1 MKKKSIAARLGVAAL
16 ALTLITTSLSSGTL
30 AKYTSKDT
38 VDASLLVAK
47 WNVAASVVKE
57 DKKEV
62 TLTSDAF
69 TLADIMRAREDGTI
83 STGKIAPGTE
93 GYFAVLVD
101 TSAVDIDS
109 NTQVA
114 TEVAV
119 DYKVSVKMD
128 STAGNA
134 APPTNFY
141 MTQTDRA
148 GTDASPTYDDSKY
161 SKLTFT
167 EAGASAEKELATGTV
182 EAGELGDSAK
192 KYVWIHW
199 AWPYETTDNGSTL
212 ETNDNADTTNG
223 VRAATTKFRFT
234 ITMTQ
239 HNPEE
244 PIGA

>member
-38 VDASLLVAK
+38 VDASLLVAR

-57 DKKEV
+57 DKTEV

-101 TSAVDIDS
+101 TNPVVKAD
-109 NTQVA
+109 NTRHA

-128 STAGNA
+128 TTAGNA

-141 MTQTDRA
+141 MTQTDRT

-167 EAGASAEKELATGTV
+167 GGDASAEKELATGTV
-182 EAGELGDSAK
+182 EAGEAGNTAQ

-199 AWPYETTDNGSTL
+199 AWPYETTEGVLSD
-212 ETNDNADTTNG
+212 NDNADTVNG
-223 VRAATTKFRFT
+223 GAAGTTKFRFT

-244 PIGA
+244 AIGA

>member
-38 VDASLLVAK
+38 VDASLLVAR

-57 DKKEV
+57 DKTEV
-62 TLTSDAF
+62 TLTSNAF
-69 TLADIMRAREDGTI
+69 TLADIMRARENGTI

-101 TSAVDIDS
+101 TNPVVQAD
-109 NTQVA
+109 NTRHA

-128 STAGNA
+128 TTAGSVE
-134 APPTNFY
+134 PPTNFY
-141 MTQTDRA
+141 MTQVDRDDS
-148 GTDASPTYDDSKY
+148 GSEPVYDDSKY
-161 SKLTFT
+161 ARLTFT
-167 EAGASAEKELATGTV
+167 GGDAGKDQELATGTV
-182 EAGELGDSAK
+182 EAGEAGETAQ

-199 AWPYETTDNGSTL
+199 AWPYETTDDGQTL
-212 ETNDNADTTNG
+212 SSNDNDDTTNG
-223 VRAATTKFRFT
+223 VKAATTKFRFT

-244 PIGA
+244 RIEP